1 MHAVVVIQPPT
12 SFASP
17 TDALQTNNAIGPQT
31 KQARTSVAIGWVGEL
46 LLVRL
51 VASGRLGL
59 LVIVQWRRIAA
70 QSLQLQT
77 VKNRR
82 QVPSPNQNVFGILV
96 RQASQLCAI
105 MLQ

>member
-1 MHAVVVIQPPT
+1 MHCRQ
-12 SFASP
+12 
-17 TDALQTNNAIGPQT
+17 NNAIGPQA
-31 KQARTSVAIGWVGEL
+31 KQARTIVAIGWVGEL

-51 VASGRLGL
+51 IASGRLGL

-70 QSLQLQT
+70 QRLQLQT

-82 QVPSPNQNVFGILV
+82 QVPSPNQNVLGIFV